1 MQARGEVYEAGYCLG
16 EFDDLL
22 EVSKGYVLYM
32 CDGESGALLTTV
44 SKVGVPDAQFA
55 EP

>member
-16 EFDDLL
+16 EFDWL
-22 EVSKGYVLYM
+22 EVPKGYVLYM
-32 CDGESGALLTTV
+32 RDGESGNLLATV
-44 SKVGVPDAQFA
+44 GKVDVLDAQFA